1 MLPLTLLAGGWLACA
16 ASIAAWAAIKPRV
29 GAKGSLPS
37 STRVCIVR
45 PCAGDE
51 HGLGRALLS
60 TAATSTTA
68 QIEVRFAVARED
80 DPAFA
85 VASDVAK
92 TLRAQGVD
100 ARVVLTGARGPNAKA
115 EQLARALRGVACDVV
130 LVADSDVDLA
140 GADLDALLA
149 PLSDERVAAVWAP
162 PVEVEPETPADRASA
177 AVLDASM
184 HAFAVLGALDAGGMV
199 GKLIALRSRDL
210 AAVGG
215 FGDLVECLGEDMEL
229 ARRFRELGKAVRR
242 VDLPA
247 RSLARGRTWSAS
259 VARYARWIAVIR
271 AQRPALL
278 ASYPLVIA
286 PTFPLVALSLAA
298 AGIEGPRALGVGL
311 GALAVR
317 LFVAALARRRS
328 GSRRTTSLAFDAVTS
343 DALLWSSFVRAL
355 GTTRVTWRGVSL
367 EITRG
372 GVLRRGAR

>member
-85 VASDVAK
+85 VATDVAR

-177 AVLDASM
+177 
-184 HAFAVLGALDAGGMV
+184 AVLGALDAGGMV